1 MYMHIVAF
9 HTPSFI
15 YDDFPHTL
23 PQLLSYYLKQISIV
37 IFLIQSAN
45 QQNN

>member
-1 MYMHIVAF
+1 MYIVAF

-23 PQLLSYYLKQISIV
+23 LQVLSYFLKYMRIV
-37 IFLIQSAN
+37 IFL
-45 QQNN
+45 